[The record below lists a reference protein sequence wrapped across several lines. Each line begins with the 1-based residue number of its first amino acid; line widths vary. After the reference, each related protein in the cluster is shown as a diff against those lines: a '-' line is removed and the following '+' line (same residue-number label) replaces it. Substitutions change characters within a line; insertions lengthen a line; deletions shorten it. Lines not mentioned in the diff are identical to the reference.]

1 VKAPLIRTAGI
12 NPPGS
17 TAVVFSGQPG

>member
-1 VKAPLIRTAGI
+1 VKAPPIRAAGI

-17 TAVVFSGQPG
+17 TAVVFSGQPD